1 VTAHQLDKANMRFR
15 SLLPRTFLPTIVA
28 VTLLL
33 ASTAAG
39 PAPSRIVAVGDV
51 HGAYD
56 EFTAILQEVGL
67 IDGRRT
73 WTGGATTF
81 VQTGDV
87 VDRGSKQRECLDLL
101 MDLQRQA
108 PRDGG
113 TVIAL
118 LGNHEVM
125 NVIGDLR
132 YVKPEM
138 FRAFASA
145 DAEKR
150 REAAWKDH
158 VAFLSAHAGHG
169 HEVVAPSDGEA
180 RRKWMDEHPPG
191 FFEHRDAFGPAGEY
205 GKWIRSNRSVVQV
218 GDGIFVHGGINP
230 ALTFE
235 SIRELDERVV
245 ADLPAFDAM
254 WKELVDARVIWRYM
268 TFTEAVRFAAEEL
281 TWQQSEGPVGVF
293 PARLAVLR
301 LLGYKTWIT
310 VSGDGPL
317 WYRGLGTEP
326 EAKLD
331 ASLTAML
338 ERLKAAYIVAGH
350 SVVASK
356 EVTARFGSRVFLIDT
371 GMLGEVYSGRGS
383 ALEIRDG
390 RFTAH
395 RVDMMPRPL
404 PPPVGAKVPVPAR

>member
-1 VTAHQLDKANMRFR
+1 VL
-15 SLLPRTFLPTIVA
+15 A
-28 VTLLL
+28 VVLLL
-33 ASTAAG
+33 VSAAAG

-73 WTGGATTF
+73 WTGGAATF

-87 VDRGSKQRECLDLL
+87 VDRGAKQRQCLDLL
-101 MDLQRQA
+101 MDIQRQA

-113 TVIAL
+113 AVIAL

-132 YVKPEM
+132 YLTPDV
-138 FRAFASA
+138 FRTFASP
-145 DAEKR
+145 DAGKR
-150 REAAWKDH
+150 RESARKDYL
-158 VAFLSAHAGHG
+158 AFLSAHTGHG
-169 HEVVAPSDGEA
+169 HEVVPPADGEA
-180 RRKWMDEHPPG
+180 RQKWMEEHPLG
-191 FFEHRDAFGPAGEY
+191 FFEQRDAFGPDGQY
-205 GKWIRSNRSVVQV
+205 GKWIRSNRAVVQI
-218 GDGIFVHGGINP
+218 GDGVFVHGGINP
-230 ALTFE
+230 ALEFG

-254 WKELVDARVIWRYM
+254 WTSLVGTRVIWRYM
-268 TFTEAVRFAAEEL
+268 TFSEAVRFAAEEL
-281 TWQQSEGPVGVF
+281 AWQQAEGPVGVF
-293 PARLAVLR
+293 PARMAVLR
-301 LLGYKTWIT
+301 LLAYKTWIT

-326 EAKLD
+326 EAKLG
-331 ASLTAML
+331 ASLTVLL
-338 ERLKAAYIVAGH
+338 ERLKVAYIVAGH
-350 SVVASK
+350 SVVSGK
-356 EVTARFGSRVFLIDT
+356 VVTARFGSRVFLIDT
-371 GMLGEVYSGRGS
+371 GMLSDVYAGRGS

-395 RVDMMPRPL
+395 RVDEMPRAL
-404 PPPVGAKVPVPAR
+404 PPPASARVPEPAR

>member
-1 VTAHQLDKANMRFR
+1 VKTRSPLTRTARWTMLA
-15 SLLPRTFLPTIVA
+15 VA
-28 VTLLL
+28 LLL
-33 ASTAAG
+33 APAAANQ
-39 PAPSRIVAVGDV
+39 APSRVVAIGDV
-51 HGAYD
+51 HGAYE
-56 EFTAILQEVGL
+56 EFTEILQTVGL
-67 IDGRRT
+67 IDGRRV
-73 WTGGATTF
+73 WTGGTATL

-87 VDRGSKQRECLDLL
+87 VDRGAKQRECLDLL

-108 PRDGG
+108 PKDGG
-113 TVIAL
+113 TVIPL

-132 YVKPEM
+132 YLTPDT
-138 FRAFASA
+138 FRTFASPE
-145 DAEKR
+145 AEKR
-150 REAAWKDH
+150 RESARKDYLL
-158 VAFLSAHAGHG
+158 FLSAHTGHG
-169 HEVVAPSDGEA
+169 HEVVPPSDGEA
-180 RRKWMDEHPPG
+180 RQKWTEEHPPG
-191 FFEHRDAFGPAGEY
+191 FFEHRDAFGPDGQY
-205 GKWIRSNRSVVQV
+205 GKWIRSNRAVVQV

-230 ALTFE
+230 ALAFE
-235 SIRELDERVV
+235 SVRALDERVV

-254 WKELVDARVIWRYM
+254 WKELVDARVVWRYM
-268 TFTEAVRFAAEEL
+268 TFAEAVRFAAEEL

-293 PARLAVLR
+293 PARMAVLR
-301 LLGYKTWIT
+301 LLAYKTWVT

-326 EAKLD
+326 EGKLD

-338 ERLKAAYIVAGH
+338 ERLKATYIVAGH

-371 GMLGEVYSGRGS
+371 GMLGEVYSGRAS

-395 RVDMMPRPL
+395 RVDTMPRSL
-404 PPPVGAKVPVPAR
+404 PPPASAKVPALVR